1 MNAAPIGPRTRAATK
16 LPSQDG
22 WPRHRWGTFIALA
35 FAAHVGLIFAFG
47 DRRPV
52 VPRPPGPA
60 PELRLA
66 IGPNELLALHDPTLF
81 ALPHPKGFAA
91 AAWREISETGFPP
104 FRWTEPPRWL
114 ALPVEQ
120 LGDTLLSFVQTNTF
134 ARVEFETM
142 PAPDLALPAAWLE
155 NGPATQSVLRVAG
168 PLAQRALLNPVELP
182 SRPGTE
188 LLTNSVVQALVDAA
202 GNVVSHT
209 LLRPE
214 SGSKDP
220 DQQQADQRALELAR
234 TARFAPLPQ
243 SGSAPTNSLGRVT
256 RGTLI
261 FEWHTVPRPATNA
274 PPANP

>member
-1 MNAAPIGPRTRAATK
+1 
-16 LPSQDG
+16 LL
-22 WPRHRWGTFIALA
+22 IALA

-52 VPRPPGPA
+52 LPRPPRPA

-66 IGPNELLALHDPTLF
+66 IGSNELLELHDPTLF

-91 AAWREISETGFPP
+91 AAWREISQTGFPPP

-114 ALPVEQ
+114 ALPVKQ
-120 LGDTLLSFVQTNTF
+120 LGDTLWSFVQTNSF
-134 ARVEFETM
+134 ARVEFETL
-142 PAPDLALPAAWLE
+142 PAPDWPRLAAWLE
-155 NGPATQSVLRVAG
+155 NAPAPPSRLRAVG
-168 PLAQRALLNPVELP
+168 PLARRALLNPLQLP

-188 LLTNSVVQALVDAA
+188 LLTNSVVQVLVDAA

-220 DQQQADQRALELAR
+220 DQQQADQRALELAKA
-234 TARFAPLPQ
+234 ARFAPLPPA
-243 SGSAPTNSLGRVT
+243 GRAPTNLLGPFT

-261 FEWHTVPRPATNA
+261 FEWHTVPRPVTNA
-274 PPANP
+274 PPANPSP